1 MIFGA
6 TYSSAVRSRLRSF
19 GRLKSSPEDE
29 GVESDDDD
37 IALCLILV
45 LLLFIVT
52 MIVLLLLLLLL
63 LLFVLKLSSSF
74 FCFRV
79 IVIASDVCFLFL
91 ALDSEAL
98 RLEAEDD
105 DALHEKIRA
114 VVLTF
119 MPFMVNI
126 SVDSK

>member
-1 MIFGA
+1 MRQIHEGGG
-6 TYSSAVRSRLRSF
+6 TCTVGLINRSTGGGSSSTSRL
-19 GRLKSSPEDE
+19 
-29 GVESDDDD
+29 
-37 IALCLILV
+37 
-45 LLLFIVT
+45 
-52 MIVLLLLLLLL
+52 M
-63 LLFVLKLSSSF
+63 SSSF